1 MSGKV
6 DLGDLFVNGT
16 NAQVV
21 MSTDGSE
28 IESTKTIARPAQQSS
43 L

>member
-16 NAQVV
+16 NGEVV
-21 MSTDGSE
+21 LSTDGSE
-28 IESTKTIARPAQQSS
+28 IEALNTRQVGSAV
-43 L
+43 